1 MAPCRQLLMWSVPS
15 IAVLL
20 GIFWFKKKR
29 EHAKS
34 DPGGRE
40 RLKSLKEEL
49 AEALNAHAE
58 AQKASPLGK
67 ADRSIIK
74 SSPIDIKP
82 NGVNSQRSSPLE
94 LTDEEVDIEI
104 EKIISRKKSIV
115 NEKRLSA
122 GFDNQNLV
130 VSSSTVKP
138 SFIVKESPPNMCSPL
153 KTKMSC
159 SVNANTSLNDEECSN
174 DIDISI
180 DKADVSQQASI
191 KSVVT
196 TSEINTNEESTSTDA
211 EELNVNNVIDEPS
224 DSNDS
229 DNRFST
235 AQSRHISER
244 DSANHSPVDP
254 MLASPSMCH
263 FSDNHSEVN
272 LYMFV
277 HLILL
282 EHLYFYLKF

>member
-20 GIFWFKKKR
+20 GLFWIKKKR
-29 EHAKS
+29 EYAES

-40 RLKSLKEEL
+40 KLKSLKEEL
-49 AEALNAHAE
+49 AEALNAHSE

-74 SSPIDIKP
+74 SAPIDINP
-82 NGVNSQRSSPLE
+82 NGINSQRSSPLD

-104 EKIISRKKSIV
+104 EKIISRKKSVV
-115 NEKRLSA
+115 NENRTPA
-122 GFDNQNLV
+122 GFDKQHLV
-130 VSSSTVKP
+130 VSSSTIKP
-138 SFIVKESPPNMCSPL
+138 SFIVKESPTNMCSPL
-153 KTKMSC
+153 KTKMTC
-159 SVNANTSLNDEECSN
+159 SEDANISSLTNEEYSN
-174 DIDISI
+174 DIDINTEKTDMSL
-180 DKADVSQQASI
+180 QASA

-196 TSEINTNEESTSTDA
+196 TSEVNTHEENTSA
-211 EELNVNNVIDEPS
+211 EAKELNVNNVIDEPS
-224 DSNDS
+224 DNDS

-254 MLASPSMCH
+254 MLASPSICH
-263 FSDNHSEVN
+263 FSDNHSEVISHT
-272 LYMFV
+272 FFDA
-277 HLILL
+277 
-282 EHLYFYLKF
+282 FY